1 MEALFGGAFLS
12 AFLQVAFDR
21 LASRQVLDFF
31 RKKKLD
37 ENLLKKLKRK
47 LRSIDALADDAELQQ
62 FRDQRVRAWLL
73 DVKDAVFEAE
83 DLLDEIYESQAQSID
98 SQVWNFNFSISSVSL
113 LNNEN
118 EIETRMTQILDD
130 LDELANQGTHLGLKP
145 KLGSK
150 EPSCVSQKLPSTSFI
165 IESVI
170 YGRDDDK
177 KIICSWL
184 TSDTDNHNKLSIL
197 SIVGM
202 GGVGKTTL
210 AQHAY
215 NNPIIE
221 GKFDIKAWV
230 CVSDDFD
237 VFKVTRT
244 ILEAITKAT
253 DDSRDLQM
261 VHERLKEKLSGK
273 KFLLVLDDVW
283 NEKKDKWEAVHTPLI
298 DCGAHGSRILVTTRS
313 KKVASI
319 IRSKEH
325 HLTQLQ
331 EDYCWQLFEK
341 HAFQN
346 ANPPPSP
353 DFKEIGM
360 KIVGKCKG
368 LPLALKT
375 MGSLLHNKPIL
386 EWKNVMQSEIWEL
399 EDIDIVPALALS
411 YHHLPS
417 HLKRCFAYCSLFPK
431 DYLFNKEFLIQ
442 VWMTQK
448 FLECSQQSKSPEEI
462 GEQYFNDLLSRSFF
476 QQSSGEEKCF
486 VMHDLLNDL
495 ATYVSK
501 DICFRLEVDHGK
513 SIPKITRHLSFP
525 VDKGQCFD
533 GYETLHDIE
542 RLRTFMPTTKLRG
555 IHYNRWHCKMSLH
568 ELFSKLKFLRFLS
581 LSHYVLSEV
590 PDSVGNLMHLCSLDL
605 SNTGIVKLPES
616 TCSLSNLQIL
626 KLNNCKYLKKLPS
639 SFHKL
644 IKLRRLELIYTHLRE
659 VPTRLGQLKNLQIL
673 MSSFCVGESKGF
685 TIQQLGELNLHGRL
699 QIQNL
704 RDIQN
709 PSEVLALDLTNKTQL
724 VGIDFVWIQT
734 WRSSYPRKE
743 DAIII
748 DNLKPPKHLEQ
759 LLIKGYGGTQFPSW
773 LFDNSLSNVVSL
785 SLHGCNFCQR
795 LPPLGRLSF
804 LKFLQIFGLDKIV
817 SIDVDF
823 YGSRSSSFPSL
834 ESLKISGMKN
844 WEKWEC
850 EDVTGAFPRLQD
862 ISISICPKLK
872 RHLPKQL
879 LCLKRLSI
887 ISCEQLFEG
896 KLIYERQEVVD
907 INIRG
912 HIMEAWLIE
921 WIGNIICDS
930 SIECLDAYFGLHVY
944 IPMNRCYNFLKKLKM
959 SGCKSSLMTFPLDI
973 FPTLRSLELSRCHS
987 LRIISQE
994 HTHDHLKNLKIW
1006 ECPQFESLPQ
1016 CMHISLPS
1024 LEDLCIEDSRNKL
1037 ELPPDK
1043 GFPPNLKTLSLHNCS
1058 KLMASIKEACALIV
1072 NPSLKYLYIEKLDHV
1087 ECFPDEGLLPVSLT
1101 SLWIE
1106 NCQNLKNVDYKGL
1119 FHLSSLEKIVLR
1131 KCNSLHCLPE
1141 DLCQLSSLK
1150 KLIVGDCSNLQCL
1163 PKGLCQLSSLQK
1175 LVPRHCPNI
1184 QCLPDNGLPES
1195 ISRLRI
1201 SGSPLLKQCC
1211 GSPEGQDH
1219 GKIAHIQDVA
1229 YETDSDSDS
1238 DSEFSDSD

>member
-1 MEALFGGAFLS
+1 MAATLVGGAFLS

-98 SQVWNFNFSISSVSL
+98 SQVWNFNFSISCVSL
-113 LNNEN
+113 LNNKN
-118 EIETRMTQILDD
+118 EIETKMTQVLDD

-145 KLGSK
+145 KLGSL

-177 KIICSWL
+177 KIIFSWL

-215 NNPIIE
+215 NNPMLD

-244 ILEAITKAT
+244 ILEAITKST

-261 VHERLKEKLSGK
+261 IHERLKEKLSGK

-283 NEKKDKWEAVHTPLI
+283 NEEKEKWEAVHTPLI
-298 DCGAHGSRILVTTRS
+298 DCGAQGSRILVTTRS
-313 KKVASI
+313 KKVAST

-325 HLTQLQ
+325 NLTQLQ
-331 EDYCWQLFEK
+331 EDYCWKLFEK

-353 DFKEIGM
+353 DFKEIGI
-360 KIVGKCKG
+360 KIVRKCKG

-417 HLKRCFAYCSLFPK
+417 HLKRCFAYCALFPK

-476 QQSSGEEKCF
+476 QQSSGNKKCF

-495 ATYVSK
+495 ATYVCK

-513 SIPKITRHLSFP
+513 SIPKTTRHLSSP
-525 VDKGQCFD
+525 VVNGQCFD

-542 RLRTFMPTTKLRG
+542 RLRTFMPIAKLRG

-581 LSHYVLSEV
+581 LSHCVLSEL
-590 PDSVGNLMHLCSLDL
+590 PDSVSNLMHLCSLDL
-605 SNTGIVKLPES
+605 SYTGIVKLPES

-644 IKLRRLELIYTHLRE
+644 IKLRRLELIYTNLRE

-673 MSSFCVGESKGF
+673 MSSFCVGESEGF
-685 TIQQLGELNLHGRL
+685 TIQQLGEFNVHGRVEIKNL
-699 QIQNL
+699 QN
-704 RDIQN
+704 IQN
-709 PSEVLALDLTNKTQL
+709 PSEALALDLTNQIQL
-724 VGIDFVWIQT
+724 VGIDVVWDQT
-734 WRSSYPRKE
+734 SRSIYPRKE
-743 DAIII
+743 HEIII

-759 LLIKGYGGTQFPSW
+759 LLIKGYGGTQFPSL

-804 LKFLQIFGLDKIV
+804 LKFLRIAGLDKIV

-834 ESLKISGMKN
+834 ESLVISNMKN

-862 ISISICPKLK
+862 
-872 RHLPKQL
+872 
-879 LCLKRLSI
+879 LSV
-887 ISCEQLFEG
+887 S
-896 KLIYERQEVVD
+896 
-907 INIRG
+907 
-912 HIMEAWLIE
+912 
-921 WIGNIICDS
+921 
-930 SIECLDAYFGLHVY
+930 
-944 IPMNRCYNFLKKLKM
+944 
-959 SGCKSSLMTFPLDI
+959 
-973 FPTLRSLELSRCHS
+973 
-987 LRIISQE
+987 
-994 HTHDHLKNLKIW
+994 
-1006 ECPQFESLPQ
+1006 
-1016 CMHISLPS
+1016 
-1024 LEDLCIEDSRNKL
+1024 
-1037 ELPPDK
+1037 
-1043 GFPPNLKTLSLHNCS
+1043 FPPNLKTLSLHNCS
-1058 KLMASIKEACALIV
+1058 KLMASIKEACALV
-1072 NPSLKYLYIEKLDHV
+1072 ANPSLKYLHIWKLDHV
-1087 ECFPDEGLLPVSLT
+1087 ESFPDEGLLPVSLT
-1101 SLWIE
+1101 SLWIGS
-1106 NCQNLKNVDYKGL
+1106 CQNLKNVEYKGL
-1119 FHLSSLEKIVLR
+1119 FHLSSLEKI
-1131 KCNSLHCLPE
+1131 
-1141 DLCQLSSLK
+1141 
-1150 KLIVGDCSNLQCL
+1150 
-1163 PKGLCQLSSLQK
+1163 K
-1175 LVPRHCPNI
+1175 LVLRHCPNI

-1195 ISRLRI
+1195 ISHLRI
-1201 SGSPLLKQCC
+1201 SGSTLLKQCC
-1211 GSPEGQDH
+1211 RSPEGQDH
-1219 GKIAHIQDVA
+1219 AKIAHIQHVV
-1229 YETDSDSDS
+1229 YDSDSL
-1238 DSEFSDSD
+1238 SEDDLYW

>member
-1 MEALFGGAFLS
+1 MAATLVGGAFLS

-21 LASRQVLDFF
+21 LASPQVLDFF

-98 SQVWNFNFSISSVSL
+98 SQVWNFNFSISCVSL
-113 LNNEN
+113 LNNKN
-118 EIETRMTQILDD
+118 EIETRMTQVLDD
-130 LDELANQGTHLGLKP
+130 LDELANQLGLKP
-145 KLGSK
+145 KLGSQ

-165 IESVI
+165 IENVI

-177 KIICSWL
+177 KIIFNWL
-184 TSDTDNHNKLSIL
+184 TSDTDNHNKFSIL

-215 NNPIIE
+215 NNPMLD

-244 ILEAITKAT
+244 ILEAITKST

-261 VHERLKEKLSGK
+261 VHERLKEKLCGK

-283 NEKKDKWEAVHTPLI
+283 NEKKDKWEAVHTPLV
-298 DCGAHGSRILVTTRS
+298 DCGAQGSRILVTTRS
-313 KKVASI
+313 NKVASI

-331 EDYCWQLFEK
+331 KDYCWQLFEK

-360 KIVGKCKG
+360 KIVEKCKG

-375 MGSLLHNKPIL
+375 MGSLLHNKPVL
-386 EWKNVMQSEIWEL
+386 EWKNVLQSEIWEL
-399 EDIDIVPALALS
+399 EDSDIVPALALS

-417 HLKRCFAYCSLFPK
+417 HLKRCFAYCALFPK
-431 DYLFNKEFLIQ
+431 DYLFDKEFLIQ

-476 QQSSGEEKCF
+476 QQSSGDEKCF

-495 ATYVSK
+495 ATYVCK

-513 SIPKITRHLSFP
+513 SIPKKTRHLSFP
-525 VDKGQCFD
+525 VVTGQCFPVVKGQCFD

-542 RLRTFMPTTKLRG
+542 RLRTFMPTT
-555 IHYNRWHCKMSLH
+555 
-568 ELFSKLKFLRFLS
+568 ELNPSYLL
-581 LSHYVLSEV
+581 EV

-605 SNTGIVKLPES
+605 SYTGIVKLPES

-626 KLNNCKYLKKLPS
+626 KLKNCKYLKKLPS

-673 MSSFCVGESKGF
+673 MSSFWVGESKGF

-699 QIQNL
+699 QIRNLQN
-704 RDIQN
+704 IQN
-709 PSEVLALDLTNKTQL
+709 PSEALALDLTNKTQL
-724 VGIDFVWIQT
+724 VEIDLAWDQKLILDD
-734 WRSSYPRKE
+734 PRKE
-743 DAIII
+743 DEIII
-748 DNLKPPKHLEQ
+748 DNLKLPKHLEQ
-759 LLIKGYGGTQFPSW
+759 LSIKGYGGTQFPSW

-785 SLHGCNFCQR
+785 RLEGCKFCPR

-804 LKFLQIFGLDKIV
+804 LKFLQIAGLDKIV

-834 ESLKISGMKN
+834 ESLDISGMKN

-850 EDVTGAFPRLQD
+850 EYVTGAFPRLQKF
-862 ISISICPKLK
+862 SISDCPKLK

-879 LCLKRLSI
+879 LCLKTLSI
-887 ISCEQLFEG
+887 TSCGQLIQGFLNYEG
-896 KLIYERQEVVD
+896 QEVD
-907 INIRG
+907 IHISG
-912 HIMEAWLIE
+912 HKPEAWFIE
-921 WIGNIICDS
+921 WIGNIVCDS
-930 SIECLDAYFGLHVY
+930 SIECLRAYFSPQF
-944 IPMNRCYNFLKKLKM
+944 PMNRPYNFLKRLRIIVC
-959 SGCKSSLMTFPLDI
+959 GSLMTFPLDI
-973 FPTLRSLELSRCHS
+973 FPTLRSLELGHCRS

-1016 CMHISLPS
+1016 CMHTFLP
-1024 LEDLCIEDSRNKL
+1024 
-1037 ELPPDK
+1037 
-1043 GFPPNLKTLSLHNCS
+1043 
-1058 KLMASIKEACALIV
+1058 
-1072 NPSLKYLYIEKLDHV
+1072 
-1087 ECFPDEGLLPVSLT
+1087 
-1101 SLWIE
+1101 
-1106 NCQNLKNVDYKGL
+1106 
-1119 FHLSSLEKIVLR
+1119 SLEKIVLR

-1141 DLCQLSSLK
+1141 ELCQLSSLK
-1150 KLIVGDCSNLQCL
+1150 KLVL
-1163 PKGLCQLSSLQK
+1163 
-1175 LVPRHCPNI
+1175 RHCPNI

-1195 ISRLRI
+1195 ISRLII

-1219 GKIAHIQDVA
+1219 RKIAHIQDVV
-1229 YETDSDSDS
+1229 YDTDSDSD
-1238 DSEFSDSD
+1238 FSDYDELLLCLSF